1 MAADAAI
8 SLRETKDK
16 PSIQSFDPL
25 NLIQREEQLVR
36 KKERLPREEKKKE
49 NPSMTI
55 EKAMDDWLNQQYKR
69 VQAGAFAE
77 NSYEHKKNCSRHVR
91 FSKTLYI
98 NFFLEFIND

>member
-1 MAADAAI
+1 
-8 SLRETKDK
+8 
-16 PSIQSFDPL
+16 
-25 NLIQREEQLVR
+25 
-36 KKERLPREEKKKE
+36 
-49 NPSMTI
+49 MTI